1 MPVKLNGSTSGSITI
16 DAPAVAGT
24 NTLTLPAVTDT
35 LVGLA
40 ATQTL
45 TGKTLTSPTLT
56 SPTITGAI
64 VSSMGSSVLTSAT
77 AQAST
82 SGTSIDFTGIPSWVK
97 RITVMLSGVS
107 LSTTA
112 STVAVRIGSGSFE
125 TTGYVGGYGFS
136 NSAAAANAF
145 ASDQYIIVANVTAVA
160 DTIHG
165 ALVITNVS
173 GNLWVAQGSFF
184 RDSASTDGGFMV
196 ASSKTTSGVLDRVQV
211 TLTSTGAFDAGT
223 INIMY
228 E

>member
-1 MPVKLNGSTSGSITI
+1 MTVTI
-16 DAPAVAGT
+16 DGSASVTINSGAVLGINSSTAV
-24 NTLTLPAVTDT
+24 TLT
-35 LVGLA
+35 
-40 ATQTL
+40 TQT
-45 TGKTLTSPTLT
+45 
-56 SPTITGAI
+56 
-64 VSSMGSSVLTSAT
+64 SV
-77 AQAST
+77 
-82 SGTSIDFTGIPSWVK
+82 DFTNIPSWVK

-125 TTGYVGGYGFS
+125 TTGYVGGFGLS
-136 NSAAAANAF
+136 NSAAAANAA
-145 ASDQYIIVANVTAVA
+145 ASDQYIILAGLTAVA

-165 ALVITNVS
+165 ALVINNFS

-184 RDSASTDGGFMV
+184 RDSASTDAGYMV
-196 ASSKTTSGVLDRVQV
+196 AASKTTAGVLDRVQV